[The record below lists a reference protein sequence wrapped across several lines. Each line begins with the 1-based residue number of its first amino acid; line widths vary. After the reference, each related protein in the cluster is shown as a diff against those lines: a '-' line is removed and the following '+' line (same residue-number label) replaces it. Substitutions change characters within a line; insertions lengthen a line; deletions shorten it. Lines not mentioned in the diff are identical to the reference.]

1 MIKQIGN
8 ETFENDENLTEG
20 EQEIL
25 QDWNKVDSQ

>member
-25 QDWNKVDSQ
+25 QDWNKVDS